1 MKRKRKEVSNN
12 MDINV
17 KRRKIDDVIN
27 YAPYE
32 KHILPRIKSNIVL
45 YSLKNLYRDTI
56 TLRDDK

>member
-1 MKRKRKEVSNN
+1 

-32 KHILPRIKSNIVL
+32 KHILPKIKSNIVL